1 MSFKRNTKILFFL
14 PSFEDGGAEETLISL
29 ANQLYKKKTKVFF
42 VVGNSNGN
50 NKFRIEKK
58 INFINLNK
66 DRLIKCFTLAKDLI
80 DKLEP
85 EVVITTLTHS
95 NLFFCFLK
103 YFCRNNFK
111 LIIRE
116 TNITPTKNLNL
127 LQLLKIN
134 FFKILKRI
142 FYNNADFVIAINSK
156 SKNELQSLGVSNNK
170 IKILNNPSIKQNFI
184 GNSNKKIFEKKLLNK
199 KFILYVGRF
208 SKHKNLNLLI
218 DIFNNVQKKIDINL
232 VLIGQGKEMSKLK
245 NLVDNYNI
253 KKKVF
258 FLGYKFNP
266 LPYMK
271 KAKLYVS
278 FSDYE
283 GQPNSVIQS
292 LGCGTSV
299 IIKSFPGLNKKLKE
313 FDELIVLNELNNLKA
328 ETRILKN
335 IKKNNRKNFNR
346 EIIKLF
352 GEKQFL
358 HNVSKLIY
366 D

>member
-1 MSFKRNTKILFFL
+1 M
-14 PSFEDGGAEETLISL
+14 G
-29 ANQLYKKKTKVFF
+29 
-42 VVGNSNGN
+42 
-50 NKFRIEKK
+50 
-58 INFINLNK
+58 
-66 DRLIKCFTLAKDLI
+66 
-80 DKLEP
+80 
-85 EVVITTLTHS
+85 
-95 NLFFCFLK
+95 
-103 YFCRNNFK
+103 
-111 LIIRE
+111 
-116 TNITPTKNLNL
+116 
-127 LQLLKIN
+127 
-134 FFKILKRI
+134 
-142 FYNNADFVIAINSK
+142 
-156 SKNELQSLGVSNNK
+156 
-170 IKILNNPSIKQNFI
+170 
-184 GNSNKKIFEKKLLNK
+184 
-199 KFILYVGRF
+199 
-208 SKHKNLNLLI
+208 
-218 DIFNNVQKKIDINL
+218 FNN
-232 VLIGQGKEMSKLK
+232 
-245 NLVDNYNI
+245 NI
-253 KKKVF
+253 
-258 FLGYKFNP
+258 Y
-266 LPYMK
+266 PYMK